1 MVFVESWYFNCTFED
16 GMCGWRQSSDDD
28 ADWTL
33 DSGGTPSSETGPT
46 VDKTTASGCFCFTNK
61 YFLLPFLANCH
72 LLHVM
77 LYFHHQ
83 PEWNPYNLLLSLSPM
98 FLYVCLD
105 LDFVFSNFSVA
116 RARCIILENW
126 EDDQNR
132 KTRPFYLHLDCL
144 FSYLNPERAGTE
156 SPFRILLFWQLCS
169 AVIMSPCM

>member
-1 MVFVESWYFNCTFED
+1 MGCVVGGNQVMMMQIGHWIVEEHRLLKPALLLTKQQQVGVFVLRINIF
-16 GMCGWRQSSDDD
+16 
-28 ADWTL
+28 
-33 DSGGTPSSETGPT
+33 
-46 VDKTTASGCFCFTNK
+46 FCH
-61 YFLLPFLANCH
+61 FLQIATCS
-72 LLHVM
+72 M
-77 LYFHHQ
+77 WCYIFHHQ